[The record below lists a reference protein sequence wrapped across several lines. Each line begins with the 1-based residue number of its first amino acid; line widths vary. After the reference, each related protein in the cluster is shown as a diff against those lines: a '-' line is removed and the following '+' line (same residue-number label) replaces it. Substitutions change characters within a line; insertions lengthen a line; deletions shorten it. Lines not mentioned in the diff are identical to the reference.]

1 MSYDITRSVLKKAV
15 KYSMTPDDAAELVN
29 YIFSHLEWDNDCPCD
44 NETMISCATSLINDN
59 ASDKQAI
66 IDWVNKYKQV

>member
-1 MSYDITRSVLKKAV
+1 
-15 KYSMTPDDAAELVN
+15 MTPDDAAELVN

-59 ASDKQAI
+59 ASDKQTI
-66 IDWVNKYKQV
+66 IDWVEKYK